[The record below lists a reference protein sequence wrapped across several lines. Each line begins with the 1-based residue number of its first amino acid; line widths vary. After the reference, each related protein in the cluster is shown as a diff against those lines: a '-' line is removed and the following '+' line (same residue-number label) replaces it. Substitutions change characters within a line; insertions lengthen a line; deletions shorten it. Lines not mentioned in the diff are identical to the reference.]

1 MNLIIA
7 WLRRR
12 TFAIFMASA
21 LCLLIYSFSYGH
33 LPAQAKALTP
43 EAEYYHVEP
52 DYAGKQMFDNAKQK
66 AKDITD
72 NIVEK
77 LNLDEPLPPSTKQ
90 FSDRLEDKIGN
101 VNGTQE
107 GYYQKK
113 SQLKTD

>member
-7 WLRRR
+7 WLGRR

-21 LCLLIYSFSYGH
+21 LCLLIYSFSYGQ

-43 EAEYYHVEP
+43 EAEYYRVEP

-77 LNLDEPLPPSTKQ
+77 LNLDEPSPPSTKQ
-90 FSDRLEDKIGN
+90 FFERVEDQIRN

-107 GYYQKK
+107 GYSQRE